1 MSTQYLSIYL
11 CHLNFFYQRLTV
23 FSVQI
28 FCFLGQI
35 PRYFSCNC
43 KWDFFEN
50 SFSDSSLL
58 VYRNATNISVLILY
72 RNVTNI
78 SVLTLY
84 PATLLNSFRKIVAR
98 FFGVCFF
105 FFESLTVSIYNMAL
119 QTVIVPL
126 FLSRQLSFLD

>member
-1 MSTQYLSIYL
+1 MQL
-11 CHLNFFYQRLTV
+11 QV
-23 FSVQI
+23 
-28 FCFLGQI
+28 G
-35 PRYFSCNC
+35 
-43 KWDFFEN
+43 FFEN

-98 FFGVCFF
+98 FWGFVF

-126 FLSRQLSFLD
+126 FLSRQLSFQLIALRLVFLRQHSGGL